1 MDKTTLYLEAVDY
14 RKLKRI
20 AANKGQSPASLVREA
35 IAEYVTRHGHA
46 SLPASVGA
54 FGSGRGDLGERAE
67 ELLDGFGEPA
77 IPRDD
82 HDATRLPRSTARP
95 KARDRR

>member
-1 MDKTTLYLEAVDY
+1 VDKTTLYLEAVDY

-20 AANKGQSPASLVREA
+20 AADKGRSPASLVREA
-35 IAEYVTRHGHA
+35 IAEYVARHGHA

-67 ELLDGFGEPA
+67 ELLDGFGKPA
-77 IPRDD
+77 IPRNGRGS
-82 HDATRLPRSTARP
+82 TRPARRTARP
-95 KARDRR
+95 NARDRR